1 MNPKELVFLL
11 NDIKKNRRLSGES
24 TAMIK
29 PFIGMYLSF
38 TFIFERV
45 SSTFSQKYGTQY
57 DKGKTVVAKIIN
69 SELKCCVLF
78 SPDQN
83 DWLSTLSSGYKFT
96 KEVLVLGLDN
106 LHDRVI
112 FGYSEKTQEIP
123 KASECSTELTIDRIV
138 PDREKIQEIG
148 ESENLHPSS
157 LQKRRLFRRKKH
169 VTKVFNKAQKISL
182 KLKGGKKLRLP
193 YLKSRL
199 RSVTLKNSGKKTNQD
214 AASRIPIA
222 EKHSKLYENW
232 MDFWMIVGGLVLLFG
247 IYSTFMEWYSPT
259 PCPICKS
266 TEGYRVEGS
275 SYYYNKFFFC
285 KSCGHKYDRHP

>member
-1 MNPKELVFLL
+1 MNEKEFITLL
-11 NDIKKNRRLSGES
+11 NDLKKTRRLSGES
-24 TAMIK
+24 TVMIK

-38 TFIFERV
+38 TFILESV
-45 SSTFSQKYGTQY
+45 SSTFSQKHGTQY
-57 DKGKTVVAKIIN
+57 AKGKTVVAKIID
-69 SELKCCVLF
+69 SELKCSVLF

-112 FGYSEKTQEIP
+112 FGCSEKTQEIP
-123 KASECSTELTIDRIV
+123 KASECSTELAIDRTV
-138 PDREKIQEIG
+138 PDREEIQEIG

-157 LQKRRLFRRKKH
+157 LQKRRLFKRKKH
-169 VTKVFNKAQKISL
+169 VNKVFNKAQKISL

-193 YLKSRL
+193 HLKSRL

-214 AASRIPIA
+214 GASPIPIA

-247 IYSTFMEWYSPT
+247 MYSVFMEWYNPT

-275 SYYYNKFFFC
+275 KYDNKFFFC